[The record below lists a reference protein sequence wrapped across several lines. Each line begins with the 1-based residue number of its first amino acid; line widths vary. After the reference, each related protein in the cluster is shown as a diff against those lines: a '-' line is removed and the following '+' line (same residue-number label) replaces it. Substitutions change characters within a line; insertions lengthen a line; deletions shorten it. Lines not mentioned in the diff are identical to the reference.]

1 MQHVPADAQ
10 QATPYPLPLDNQ
22 SGCRS
27 ISDDDLCAWCR
38 HLYYRPGEVSL
49 CQFVEEEGDWPACF
63 DADGYAQSCTELRL
77 IFTFPHSPD
86 LR

>member
-1 MQHVPADAQ
+1 MQHVPANAR
-10 QATPYPLPLDNQ
+10 QADEHPVPLDNH
-22 SGCRS
+22 SDCRS
-27 ISDDDLCAWCR
+27 ISDDDLCAWCS

-63 DADGYAQSCTELRL
+63 DADGYAQSCTKLRL